1 MNPKIVGGVIVGIVV
16 LVVGFGIVAG
26 RQTGPTRDLTK
37 FAQCLTDK
45 GLVMYG
51 AAWCPHCQ
59 REKKGFGEAFKYV
72 SYVECPDNPKLC
84 TEKGISG
91 YPTWIL
97 EDGTKLEGEQGVEKL
112 STVTGCVIE

>member
-1 MNPKIVGGVIVGIVV
+1 MNAKVIM
-16 LVVGFGIVAG
+16 GIVAAVVLLVG
-26 RQTGPTRDLTK
+26 GFAFFASRSVEPTRDLTT
-37 FAQCLTDK
+37 FAQCLTAK
-45 GLVMYG
+45 GAIMYG

-97 EDGTKLEGEQGVEKL
+97 GDGTKLEGEQGVEKL